1 MVLLKEVIS
10 HEQIRR
16 GGLLRESC
24 TRVPYY
30 LQMGPLK
37 EGPFIPRLGLHE
49 QEKQNFSD
57 FPFLLLRVML
67 DCLENLK
74 KDKKKRK

>member
-24 TRVPYY
+24 TREPYY

-37 EGPFIPRLGLHE
+37 EGHSYQDLGFMSKKNKIS
-49 QEKQNFSD
+49 QI
-57 FPFLLLRVML
+57 FLFFY
-67 DCLENLK
+67 
-74 KDKKKRK
+74 

>member
-37 EGPFIPRLGLHE
+37 EGPFMPRLGLHE

-57 FPFLLLRVML
+57 FPFSSIKGYVRFP
-67 DCLENLK
+67 
-74 KDKKKRK
+74 RKFEEK